1 MLRSDARCRSFLLRV
16 FDGLTRQRD
25 QKAQRVKRGGTL
37 PLPPINEMT
46 SGIEG
51 AALIEEKS
59 PDLAYHHPCPAFF
72 GGGTV
77 EGASEPSAFYRRA
90 LPPVC
95 SHRVVF
101 QSRRPRMKPDIQIIP
116 KLWTTIP
123 EAIRSR
129 VGREP
134 GPQRAMLEEGH
145 LLIILHQIPGPDD
158 ATRRPALFW
167 RQPDGSWK
175 SQPDAGGLLALQ
187 NHLAAFAA
195 RLDELDKAEHA
206 AQTATE
212 YHKVLEAIAPVLR
225 SSRGLHRAL
234 QQAREFVKADRDLI
248 NLRDSAASIERN
260 AELLLQDAQ
269 FGLNFTVA
277 KQAEAQAQS
286 AQRMANTSHRLN
298 VLAALFLPLT
308 ALTGLFSMY
317 VRADI
322 ADTPA
327 NFWLIAS
334 TGVIVGLAIS
344 SIVVARQ

>member
-1 MLRSDARCRSFLLRV
+1 
-16 FDGLTRQRD
+16 
-25 QKAQRVKRGGTL
+25 
-37 PLPPINEMT
+37 
-46 SGIEG
+46 
-51 AALIEEKS
+51 
-59 PDLAYHHPCPAFF
+59 
-72 GGGTV
+72 
-77 EGASEPSAFYRRA
+77 
-90 LPPVC
+90 
-95 SHRVVF
+95 
-101 QSRRPRMKPDIQIIP
+101 MKPDIQIIP

-123 EAIRSR
+123 DAIRSR

-167 RQPDGSWK
+167 RHPDGSWK

-212 YHKVLEAIAPVLR
+212 YHKVLEAISPVLR

-334 TGVIVGLAIS
+334 TGVIVGLVIS